1 MTAMGPDMPGQLMEK
16 KLRLV
21 NAVRSAVPNVIV
33 NGPDPENAAPHIVNL
48 GFPDVRG
55 EVMLH
60 ALEGEGVYV
69 STGSACSSK
78 KLKVS
83 GVLTAMGIRPQV
95 AEWAVRFSL
104 SPHTT
109 DEEIEYA
116 ARRVGVQYDLLK
128 RFQRR

>member
-1 MTAMGPDMPGQLMEK
+1 M
-16 KLRLV
+16 
-21 NAVRSAVPNVIV
+21 
-33 NGPDPENAAPHIVNL
+33 
-48 GFPDVRG
+48 GFPNVRG

-60 ALEGEGVYV
+60 ALEGDGICV

-83 GVLTAMGIRPQV
+83 GVLTSMGIAPNV

-109 DEEIEYA
+109 DEELDYA
-116 ARRVGVQYDLLK
+116 ASRIAAQYDLLK
-128 RFQRR
+128 RYVRR